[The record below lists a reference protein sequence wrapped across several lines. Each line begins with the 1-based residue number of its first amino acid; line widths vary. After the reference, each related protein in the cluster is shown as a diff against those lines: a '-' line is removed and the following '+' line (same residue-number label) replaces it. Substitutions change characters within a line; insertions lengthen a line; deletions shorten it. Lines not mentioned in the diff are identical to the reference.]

1 MLRAVRAKFELLVCV
16 ALIAMGIFSLFF
28 VIWLLLRELC
38 NG

>member
-1 MLRAVRAKFELLVCV
+1 MLRAVRVKFELLVC
-16 ALIAMGIFSLFF
+16 ATLIAMGIFSLLF